1 MNQSQKNLVRM
12 VALLDVVI
20 AIVLAALVVFG
31 TISIPLLVPILLA
44 ISGIVIIGI
53 TFVLG

>member
-12 VALLDVVI
+12 VALLDVII
-20 AIVLAALVVFG
+20 ALVLAFLVVLG

-44 ISGIVIIGI
+44 VSGVVLIGI
-53 TFVLG
+53 TFVIG